1 MASMMNGVN
10 SMNALHINDKIQ
22 NLKENINNE
31 IHHRI
36 LINNTGAP
44 VLKDEQ
50 LFFLLL
56 PFFEGHLFDENMKKN
71 ITSVGIVH
79 SSLYE
84 HEKIK
89 EQSAEDKTQ
98 QLTVLSGD
106 YYSGRYYEILAQT
119 GNISLIRHLSLG
131 IVARCEQQ
139 IKLYESNVLSHDEW
153 LTYFEVIESEL
164 INQFYIAASFTQYTQ
179 LAKTALVI
187 ARIQTIIEQ
196 LQAPNRSFVVNQ
208 MAEAGIKIL
217 ELQQTQEAYKQTLQE
232 LIKQSALQ
240 KETADW
246 IKGLCL
252 E

>member
-1 MASMMNGVN
+1 MTSMMNGVN

-22 NLKENINNE
+22 KLKENIYNE

-36 LINNTGAP
+36 LANNTGEP
-44 VLKDEQ
+44 ILKDAQ

-56 PFFEGHLFDENMKKN
+56 PFIEGHPLDDTMKKN

-79 SSLYE
+79 SSLDE

-106 YYSGRYYEILAQT
+106 YYSGRYYEILAKT

-131 IVARCEQQ
+131 IIARCEQQ
-139 IKLYESNVLSHDEW
+139 IKLYEDEVLTHDEW
-153 LTYFEVIESEL
+153 LNYIEVIESEL
-164 INQFYIAASFTQYTQ
+164 INQFYIAASFTQYGQ
-179 LAKTALVI
+179 LATTALTIV
-187 ARIQTIIEQ
+187 RLQTIIDE
-196 LQAPNRSFVVNQ
+196 LQKTERSFIIEQ
-208 MAEAGIKIL
+208 MDQAGIKVL
-217 ELQQTQEAYKQTLQE
+217 ELQQSIEAYKQTLQ
-232 LIKQSALQ
+232 KQLTQVQLQ
-240 KETADW
+240 EQSVAW
-246 IKGLCL
+246 IKSLCL